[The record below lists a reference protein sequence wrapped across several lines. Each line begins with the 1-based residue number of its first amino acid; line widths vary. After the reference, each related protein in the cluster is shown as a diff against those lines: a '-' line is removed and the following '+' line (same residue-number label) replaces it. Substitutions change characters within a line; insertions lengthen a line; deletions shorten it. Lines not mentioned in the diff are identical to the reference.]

1 MTFVISSI
9 LQTYSINNWVSV
21 LMVTFTASLNRVS
34 KKYVSVPIFMSACF
48 VVSVMATDVS
58 AQNTHNFQNISAEDS
73 LRAGLMASEVL
84 EAERQAFVVAR
95 QAIATSNAKN
105 NLTGNFALS
114 GSHLQ
119 TDEKD
124 SAGGFTSSN
133 KRVGA
138 VTLKKQLYDFGEADS
153 RMEAA
158 RYGMDSARA
167 SYMGAEQQVILD
179 ILSAHLKVIT
189 AQKAFDIRTANRERL
204 DAQTQAENIK
214 LDAGTSTPT
223 RLAEAEARLARAVSD
238 QILAEAELISAQE
251 AYNSLTHNSLAN
263 SSLANSSLANN
274 SSDSLGNFRLLP
286 LNLEKVTLPAS
297 LQDAE
302 QMAIREHPS
311 ILAGLALEKQ
321 AAMEFQILKTSLLPK
336 VNLSLS
342 AVQNDQKGTSMDKD
356 EVTTKL
362 EFSTPFLVTEGSRAA
377 DRRAMAGL
385 NQMRAQLAE
394 TRRVVGLAA
403 RKAYRDYQ
411 AAQGQL
417 GSVEAEI
424 RAARLVASGT
434 ASEVEYGLKTFL
446 DLLDAEQLLSD
457 TELRLVQTQE
467 AIVLN
472 GYRLLQ
478 ATGQL
483 SVEMFLPADIL
494 PALDSINDP
503 ASRYPFIIAIPSK
516 SRVQ

>member
-1 MTFVISSI
+1 
-9 LQTYSINNWVSV
+9 
-21 LMVTFTASLNRVS
+21 MVTFTASLNRVS

-286 LNLEKVTLPAS
+286 LNLDKVTLPAS

-311 ILAGLALEKQ
+311 ILAVLALEKQ

>member
-1 MTFVISSI
+1 
-9 LQTYSINNWVSV
+9 
-21 LMVTFTASLNRVS
+21 MVTFTASLNRVS

-58 AQNTHNFQNISAEDS
+58 AQNSHNFQNISAEDS
-73 LRAGLMASEVL
+73 LRAGLMANEVL

-251 AYNSLTHNSLAN
+251 AYNSLTHN
-263 SSLANSSLANN
+263 SLANSSLANN

>member
-1 MTFVISSI
+1 
-9 LQTYSINNWVSV
+9 
-21 LMVTFTASLNRVS
+21 MVTFTASLNRVS

-95 QAIATSNAKN
+95 QAIATSKAKN

>member
-1 MTFVISSI
+1 MAFIISSI
-9 LQTYSINNWVSV
+9 LQTDSINNWVSV
-21 LMVTFTASLNRVS
+21 LMITLIACRNRVS
-34 KKYVSVPIFMSACF
+34 TKYMSGPIFMSACF
-48 VVSVMATDVS
+48 AISVMATDLS
-58 AQNTHNFQNISAEDS
+58 AQNSQNSQIISAEDS
-73 LRAGLMASEVL
+73 LRAGLIASEVL

-105 NLTGNFALS
+105 NLTGNFALI

-119 TDEKD
+119 TDDKD
-124 SAGGFTSSN
+124 TAGGFVSSN
-133 KRVGA
+133 NRGSSF
-138 VTLKKQLYDFGEADS
+138 TLKKQIYDFGESDS

-158 RYGMDSARA
+158 RYGMDGARA
-167 SYMGAEQQVILD
+167 AYMGAEQQVILD

-189 AQKAFDIRTANRERL
+189 AQKAFDIRTANRQRL
-204 DAQTQAENIK
+204 EAQTQAENIK
-214 LDAGTSTPT
+214 LDAGISTPT

-238 QILAEAELISAQE
+238 EILAEAELISAQE
-251 AYNSLTHNSLAN
+251 TYNSLTGN
-263 SSLANSSLANN
+263 SSEALS
-274 SSDSLGNFRLLP
+274 GFRLLP
-286 LNLEKVTLPAS
+286 LNLNGVTLPAS

-302 QMAIREHPS
+302 QISIREHPS
-311 ILAGLALEKQ
+311 ILVGLAREKQ
-321 AAMEFQILKTSLLPK
+321 ASMEFKILRTSLLPK
-336 VNLSLS
+336 VNFSLS
-342 AVQNDQKGTSMDKD
+342 AVQNDQKGSSMDKD

-362 EFSTPFLVTEGSRAA
+362 EFSTPFLVTEGTRAA
-377 DRRAMAGL
+377 DRRAIAGL
-385 NQMRAQLAE
+385 SQTRAQLAE

-403 RKAYRDYQ
+403 RKAYRDYK
-411 AAQGQL
+411 AAGAQL

-424 RAARLVASGT
+424 RAAGLVATGT

-446 DLLDAEQLLSD
+446 DQLDAEQLLSD

-478 ATGQL
+478 ATGRL

-494 PALDSINDP
+494 PTLDSINDP
-503 ASRYPFIIAIPSK
+503 ASRYPFIIAIPSM

>member
-1 MTFVISSI
+1 
-9 LQTYSINNWVSV
+9 
-21 LMVTFTASLNRVS
+21 
-34 KKYVSVPIFMSACF
+34 
-48 VVSVMATDVS
+48 
-58 AQNTHNFQNISAEDS
+58 
-73 LRAGLMASEVL
+73 
-84 EAERQAFVVAR
+84 
-95 QAIATSNAKN
+95 
-105 NLTGNFALS
+105 
-114 GSHLQ
+114 
-119 TDEKD
+119 
-124 SAGGFTSSN
+124 
-133 KRVGA
+133 
-138 VTLKKQLYDFGEADS
+138 
-153 RMEAA
+153 
-158 RYGMDSARA
+158 
-167 SYMGAEQQVILD
+167 
-179 ILSAHLKVIT
+179 
-189 AQKAFDIRTANRERL
+189 
-204 DAQTQAENIK
+204 
-214 LDAGTSTPT
+214 
-223 RLAEAEARLARAVSD
+223 
-238 QILAEAELISAQE
+238 
-251 AYNSLTHNSLAN
+251 
-263 SSLANSSLANN
+263 
-274 SSDSLGNFRLLP
+274 LLP
-286 LNLEKVTLPAS
+286 LNLDKVTLPES

>member
-1 MTFVISSI
+1 
-9 LQTYSINNWVSV
+9 
-21 LMVTFTASLNRVS
+21 MVTFTASLNRVS

-58 AQNTHNFQNISAEDS
+58 AQNTQISQNISAEDS

-263 SSLANSSLANN
+263 SSLGNSS
-274 SSDSLGNFRLLP
+274 SESLGDFRLLP
-286 LNLEKVTLPAS
+286 LNLDKVTLPAS

-302 QMAIREHPS
+302 QMATREHPS

-394 TRRVVGLAA
+394 TRRVASLAA

>member
-1 MTFVISSI
+1 
-9 LQTYSINNWVSV
+9 
-21 LMVTFTASLNRVS
+21 MVTFIASLNRVS

-58 AQNTHNFQNISAEDS
+58 AQNTQNSQNISAEDS

-263 SSLANSSLANN
+263 NSLANSSLGNSSLGNN

-286 LNLEKVTLPAS
+286 LNLDKVTLPAS

-503 ASRYPFIIAIPSK
+503 ASRYPFIIAIPST